1 MYLTLRRKKRQT
13 FLCNKWRTRLHQ
25 RLPGLQDTELNVIL
39 LNVMNTSGCFNDCKL
54 LILSV
59 WFDTVALLWL
69 FRFGTDEY
77 PSDLPLSNTLSSLL
91 ALFALFRSVHCKA
104 TSNLCETS
112 KRLNT
117 FLPVLKQ
124 KAKTLPWHKIKYVL
138 ANMIKSFQF
147 ANRETRG
154 GFGKIQLIEKSPFY
168 NTWQTSTMIG
178 SCSWQKSQ

>member
-1 MYLTLRRKKRQT
+1 MKNKTTSETARVTGHRVE
-13 FLCNKWRTRLHQ
+13 CN
-25 RLPGLQDTELNVIL
+25 L

-69 FRFGTDEY
+69 FGFGTDEY

-178 SCSWQKSQ
+178 SCSW